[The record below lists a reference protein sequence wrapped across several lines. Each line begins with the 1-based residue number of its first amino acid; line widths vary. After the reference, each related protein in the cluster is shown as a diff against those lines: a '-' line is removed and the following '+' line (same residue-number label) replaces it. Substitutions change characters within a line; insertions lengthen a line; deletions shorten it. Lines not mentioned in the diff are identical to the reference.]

1 MPEYLIGVDLGGTR
15 IRAALMDTNLN
26 IIQRVETLTQSHEG
40 VEPTL
45 ERIKEQ
51 VRRVMPADGSPIRG
65 IGLSVPGPTNPERGV
80 IINPPNLT
88 GWQEVYLGDILHEA
102 FDVPIYVGN
111 DANVAALAEVARG
124 AARGYRHVIYIT
136 VSTGI
141 GSGIV
146 IDGRLIL
153 GTTGLAAEAGH
164 MMLHF
169 GEGRVS
175 SLENEAAG
183 PDMADQARQ
192 RIAAGESSS
201 MAEAVAGDLDAING
215 STVGQAAQQGDKL
228 ALDIVSR
235 SAMLI
240 GLGMV
245 NLLHLFNPQILVIG
259 GGVSNLGDLL
269 FGPIHETIQKYCI
282 ADDYWKDLV
291 ITTPDLGEDVSLYG
305 AGTLVLTQGG
315 VVDVGEVVATIGD

>member
-26 IIQRVETLTQSHEG
+26 ILRRVETLTQSQEG
-40 VEPTL
+40 IEPTL
-45 ERIKEQ
+45 ARIRAQ
-51 VRRVMPADGSPIRG
+51 ILRVLPDDDSPIRG
-65 IGLSVPGPTNPERGV
+65 IGLSAPGPTNPERGV
-80 IINPPNLT
+80 IINPPNLY
-88 GWQEVYLGDILHEA
+88 GWQEVHLGDILHEA
-102 FDVPIYVGN
+102 FGVPIFVGN

-124 AARGYRHVIYIT
+124 AARGYRHAIYIT

-146 IDGRLIL
+146 IDGQLML
-153 GTTGLAAEAGH
+153 GTMGLAAEAGH
-164 MMLHF
+164 MMIYFSDDH
-169 GEGRVS
+169 VS

-201 MAEAVAGDLDAING
+201 MAAAVAGDLAAITG
-215 STVGQAAQQGDKL
+215 AVVGKAAQDGDPL
-228 ALDIVSR
+228 ALAIVQR
-235 SAMLI
+235 SARLI

-269 FGPIHETIQKYCI
+269 FVPIQEMIQKHCI
-282 ADDYWKDLV
+282 AEEYWKDLV
-291 ITTPDLGEDVSLYG
+291 ITSPDLGEDVSLYG
-305 AGTLVLTQGG
+305 AGTLVLTRGG
-315 VVDVGEVVATIGD
+315 VVDVGEVIDTVG

>member
-15 IRAALMDTNLN
+15 IRAALMDSDLN
-26 IIQRVETLTQSHEG
+26 IIQRVETLTQSQEG
-40 VEPTL
+40 IQPTL

-80 IINPPNLT
+80 IINPPNLM

-102 FDVPIYVGN
+102 FNVPIYVGN

-124 AARGYRHVIYIT
+124 AARGYRHAIYIT

-146 IDGRLIL
+146 IDGRLML
-153 GTTGLAAEAGH
+153 GTMGLAAEAGH
-164 MMLHF
+164 MMIYF

-201 MAEAVAGDLDAING
+201 MADAVAGELDAING
-215 STVGQAAQQGDKL
+215 ATVGIAAQQGDPL
-228 ALDIVSR
+228 ALEIVTR
-235 SAMLI
+235 SATLI

-245 NLLHLFNPQILVIG
+245 NLLHLFNPQILVVG

-269 FGPIHETIQKYCI
+269 FVPMRETIEKYCI
-282 ADDYWKDLV
+282 AREYWQDLV
-291 ITTPDLGEDVSLYG
+291 ITRPHLGEDVSLYG

-315 VVDVGEVVATIGD
+315 VVDVGEVVATVGE